1 MLNQL
6 ILFVNKHE
14 NISEYSSQTLKT
26 SFLQCFQLYSL
37 ILIWIENSLDIIS
50 TLVWWPWHQENP
62 RGQKT
67 LSYITQC
74 QKPTNSHIVL
84 PRHNLSSL
92 YLHQSPSWVLTF
104 QFGRKLASDKTAL
117 QGTLCRPW
125 RWMFCDDWFH
135 EFFRK

>member
-14 NISEYSSQTLKT
+14 NISEYSSQTIKT
-26 SFLQCFQLYSL
+26 VFQTLL
-37 ILIWIENSLDIIS
+37 INFVLNIKLFVHHFNFAMMTMTSRES
-50 TLVWWPWHQENP
+50 TWS
-62 RGQKT
+62 KT

-92 YLHQSPSWVLTF
+92 YLHQSPTWVLTF